1 MTCVNVPYLVVKAS
15 LLDHVDEDIVSLA
28 GNLNSLLGNVAK
40 NSNGNSRSASGLVS
54 RRFKAGK
61 ENKKLED
68 DQHTRGMGACSPA
81 TRECRVVDQCP
92 AKLSKSEVKIHHP
105 D

>member
-1 MTCVNVPYLVVKAS
+1 MCDASYLVVKAS

-28 GNLNSLLGNVAK
+28 GDLNSLLGNVAK
-40 NSNGNSRSASGLVS
+40 NPDGNPGSAFDLVS

-68 DQHTRGMGACSPA
+68 DQHTRGMGACLPA
-81 TRECRVVDQCP
+81 TRGCRVADQCP
-92 AKLSKSEVKIHHP
+92 VKLSKSEVEIHPP